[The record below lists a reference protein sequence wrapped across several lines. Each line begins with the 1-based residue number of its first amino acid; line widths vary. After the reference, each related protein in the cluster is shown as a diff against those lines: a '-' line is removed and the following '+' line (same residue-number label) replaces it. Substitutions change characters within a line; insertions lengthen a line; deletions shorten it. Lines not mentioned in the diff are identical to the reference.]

1 MAREA
6 AVKRLLIAGCL
17 MLALALALGGCGY
30 NFRGKTN
37 NLPSDVR
44 TIAIPVFKNN
54 TGETRIEST
63 FTDQVIFQFTRS
75 QILRVTSEG
84 NADAV
89 LRGTVT
95 RADVEDVA
103 YTTSDTSQKR
113 RITIAIK
120 ATLTRTRDG
129 KVLWQRNELKQQRTF
144 TVGSSPQTTEA
155 NKQIAVTE
163 LAKSMA
169 QTLHDSVFENF

>member
-6 AVKRLLIAGCL
+6 AVKKFLILVCLISVLAAGLL
-17 MLALALALGGCGY
+17 GCGY

-44 TIAIPVFKNN
+44 TIAVPVFKNN

-63 FTDQVIFQFTRS
+63 FTDQTIFQFTRS
-75 QILRVTSEG
+75 QILRVVGE
-84 NADAV
+84 NQADAV
-89 LRGTVT
+89 LRGTIT

-103 YTTSDTSQKR
+103 FTAQETSQRR
-113 RITIAIK
+113 RITIAVK
-120 ATLTRTRDG
+120 AVLTRTKDG
-129 KVLWQRNELKQQRTF
+129 KILWQRHELKQQRTY
-144 TVGSSPQTTEA
+144 TVGSSPQTNES
-155 NKQIAVTE
+155 NKMVAVAE

>member
-1 MAREA
+1 MLVL
-6 AVKRLLIAGCL
+6 AVGLL
-17 MLALALALGGCGY
+17 GCGY

-54 TGETRIEST
+54 TGETRIESV
-63 FTDQVIFQFTRS
+63 FTDQTIFQFTRS
-75 QILRVTSEG
+75 QILRVTGEG

-103 YTTSDTSQKR
+103 YTAQETSQQR
-113 RITIAIK
+113 RITISVK

-129 KVLWQRNELKQQRTF
+129 KILWQRHELKQQRTF
-144 TVGSSPQTTEA
+144 AVGSSPQTTDT
-155 NKQIAVTE
+155 NKAVAVNE